1 MKSLRSKQHTI
12 LVDELRRLRGLAK
25 VTQSELAQR
34 LGVPQSYV
42 AKVENLER
50 RLDVVELVWWLDA
63 LGLTEAGQS
72 ILERVRAG

>member
-25 VTQSELAQR
+25 VTQSELAER

-63 LGLTEAGQS
+63 LDLAEAGQS
-72 ILERVRAG
+72 ILERVRTG

>member
-25 VTQSELAQR
+25 VTQSELAER

-63 LGLTEAGQS
+63 LGLAEAGQS
-72 ILERVRAG
+72 ILERVRTG